1 MPTIA
6 RQDATLYYETHGSGH
21 PLVFIHG
28 GGGNTLAFYQQ
39 VMHFRDRYR
48 VITMDLRGFHR
59 SVLAPG
65 VVSHPADFPDDLLA
79 VLDAEGIA
87 SAALVCQSLGAW
99 AGLPLAVRHP
109 ERVSCLFIN
118 GSPTP
123 AYSEENWRTLR
134 RATGIFNEAGAERDA
149 AVGWN
154 RKTARERPELMFL
167 YGQIK
172 QLNPGFDSRPMM
184 DERVRLHPR
193 DFAGYAVPTLVAG
206 GSHDDFLNGESHLHV
221 ATLIPGATAHTFPD
235 TGHSTYFEDAPAF
248 NRTLDAFLARHA
260 PSGAVAQA

>member
-123 AYSEENWRTLR
+123 AYSEKTGARCAAPPASSTRPAPN
-134 RATGIFNEAGAERDA
+134 ATRPWAG
-149 AVGWN
+149 
-154 RKTARERPELMFL
+154 TARLPGTPGADVPVRPDQAAEPRL
-167 YGQIK
+167 
-172 QLNPGFDSRPMM
+172 
-184 DERVRLHPR
+184 RLHADDGRARPAASR

-206 GSHDDFLNGESHLHV
+206 GSHDDFLNGKAICTS
-221 ATLIPGATAHTFPD
+221 P
-235 TGHSTYFEDAPAF
+235 
-248 NRTLDAFLARHA
+248 R
-260 PSGAVAQA
+260 

>member
-21 PLVFIHG
+21 PLVFIH

-65 VVSHPADFPDDLLA
+65 VVSHPADLPDDLLA

-99 AGLPLAVRHP
+99 AGLPLAVRP

-123 AYSEENWRTLR
+123 AYSRSAHAAPRHRHLQRGR
-134 RATGIFNEAGAERDA
+134 RARPWAG
-149 AVGWN
+149 
-154 RKTARERPELMFL
+154 TARLPGTPGADVPVRPDQAAEPRLRL
-167 YGQIK
+167 T
-172 QLNPGFDSRPMM
+172 PMM

-193 DFAGYAVPTLVAG
+193 DFAGYAVPTRRRRF
-206 GSHDDFLNGESHLHV
+206 HDD
-221 ATLIPGATAHTFPD
+221 P
-235 TGHSTYFEDAPAF
+235 
-248 NRTLDAFLARHA
+248 
-260 PSGAVAQA
+260 

>member
-1 MPTIA
+1 
-6 RQDATLYYETHGSGH
+6 
-21 PLVFIHG
+21 
-28 GGGNTLAFYQQ
+28 
-39 VMHFRDRYR
+39 MHFRDRYR

-172 QLNPGFDSRPMM
+172 QLNPGFDSTPMM
-184 DERVRLHPR
+184 DERVRLHPGTSPATPCR
-193 DFAGYAVPTLVAG
+193 HSSPAV
-206 GSHDDFLNGESHLHV
+206 
-221 ATLIPGATAHTFPD
+221 
-235 TGHSTYFEDAPAF
+235 
-248 NRTLDAFLARHA
+248 RTTT
-260 PSGAVAQA
+260 S

>member
-39 VMHFRDRYR
+39 VAHFRDRYR

-99 AGLPLAVRHP
+99 AGLPLAAPPGTRELPVHQWLAHAG
-109 ERVSCLFIN
+109 LF
-118 GSPTP
+118 GETGARCAAPP
-123 AYSEENWRTLR
+123 ASSTRPAPN
-134 RATGIFNEAGAERDA
+134 ATRPWAG
-149 AVGWN
+149 
-154 RKTARERPELMFL
+154 TARL
-167 YGQIK
+167 
-172 QLNPGFDSRPMM
+172 PG
-184 DERVRLHPR
+184 
-193 DFAGYAVPTLVAG
+193 
-206 GSHDDFLNGESHLHV
+206 N
-221 ATLIPGATAHTFPD
+221 
-235 TGHSTYFEDAPAF
+235 
-248 NRTLDAFLARHA
+248 AR
-260 PSGAVAQA
+260 S